1 MFTGI
6 IEELGTVKNIAKEK
20 GNLVLT
26 IEASFAKKLK
36 LNESVSHNGACLS
49 VIPASGKQYKVMAV
63 QETLDKT
70 NLKYLKKGDKIN
82 LERSMSVN
90 GQMDGHFVLGHV
102 DGVAKCTAIKKLEGS
117 HIFTFVGS
125 KSDMN
130 YIVPK
135 GSIAINGVSLTIAK
149 LTANSFSV
157 AIIPYTF
164 KHTNFQDLKVGEY
177 VNIEFDVLGKYVVQY
192 LAKLKK

>member
-6 IEELGTVKNIAKEK
+6 IEELGIVKNIANKK
-20 GNLVLT
+20 GNMVLT

-70 NLKYLKKGDKIN
+70 NLKHLKKGDKIN
-82 LERSMSVN
+82 LERSMSAK

-102 DGVAKCTAIKKLEGS
+102 DGVAKCTTIKKLKGS
-117 HIFTFVGS
+117 HIFTFAGS

-130 YIVPK
+130 YIVQK

-149 LTANSFSV
+149 LTATSFSV

-164 KHTNFQDLKVGEY
+164 KHTNFQDLKVGEF

-192 LAKLKK
+192 LSKLKK